1 MNNRLTYIICGLL
14 NQHQIWFKQAGESE
28 TAESGYPAKEDPKVD
43 VKVRGSSLGGVYG
56 LGMMGASV
64 YYIKRANT
72 FQQKCKGIFRAAI
85 WPATLVYELL
95 QYLQK
100 D

>member
-14 NQHQIWFKQAGESE
+14 NQHQIWFKQGGESE
-28 TAESGYPAKEDPKVD
+28 NAESGDPDMENQKVD
-43 VKVRGSSLGGVYG
+43 VKLRGGSLGGVYG
-56 LGMMGASV
+56 LGMIGASV
-64 YYIKRANT
+64 FYIRRAST

-95 QYLQK
+95 QFLQK